1 MPEIKPLLNAYIDAN
16 IVLVLAFVTWCL
28 ARYFINRTRLRRDH
42 LLQLNLTEGLM
53 VAAIIS
59 PFVALGLSKLTAM
72 YFPSINLN
80 VSDYAVAQFLDG
92 RVQMRAE
99 DFESLLGLRQRFVT
113 DLVYMQT
120 PLAKAVA
127 GLGLVG
133 LGLGLLRVGVSVWRL
148 STMIRDSYCWRTFRG
163 LELRLSDQTM
173 VPFSTRGVFKR
184 YVILPSG
191 MLTDPATLRIT
202 LAHEL
207 QHMRRWDV
215 EWELVLVFL
224 KPFFFWNPVFGRWKR
239 ELEHLRELS
248 CDQALIRK
256 QRVQPRAYADCLLK
270 VCRRSV
276 SGEGAFNIVTPRVPL
291 VSLSKTY
298 LGRRNIRVLK
308 DRIREISARQ
318 PMRRHSRIALWP
330 VLVVSCVVVA
340 LGASSIQRPSD
351 WSQDRLMLSTIVN
364 LERLEQRNSG
374 ISLAGF

>member
-1 MPEIKPLLNAYIDAN
+1 
-16 IVLVLAFVTWCL
+16 
-28 ARYFINRTRLRRDH
+28 
-42 LLQLNLTEGLM
+42 
-53 VAAIIS
+53 
-59 PFVALGLSKLTAM
+59 
-72 YFPSINLN
+72 
-80 VSDYAVAQFLDG
+80 
-92 RVQMRAE
+92 
-99 DFESLLGLRQRFVT
+99 
-113 DLVYMQT
+113 
-120 PLAKAVA
+120 
-127 GLGLVG
+127 
-133 LGLGLLRVGVSVWRL
+133 
-148 STMIRDSYCWRTFRG
+148 
-163 LELRLSDQTM
+163 
-173 VPFSTRGVFKR
+173 
-184 YVILPSG
+184 
-191 MLTDPATLRIT
+191 

-291 VSLSKTY
+291 VSLSRTY